1 MVTVATWVMAWATT
15 EDMVMVA
22 MEVMPRM
29 VMEMMPRMATED
41 MVMVTVAT
49 WVMAWA
55 TTEDMVMVAMEVMPR
70 MVMEMMPRM
79 ATEDM
84 AWVATEDMVWVAT
97 VDMEVMAWVA
107 LEKAFGLL
115 TASPATVL
123 DLMANLKAMASRL
136 LPIASNLNLLI
147 LPRTVKHNS
156 RSNLPNISHPN
167 SSLSLP
173 SNPPTSNLVTL
184 EHLPMD
190 MVSSL
195 PTIKELNLPGSAS
208 SHVP

>member
-1 MVTVATWVMAWATT
+1 MPRMV
-15 EDMVMVA
+15 

-29 VMEMMPRMATED
+29 VMEVMPRMAT
-41 MVMVTVAT
+41 A
-49 WVMAWA
+49 
-55 TTEDMVMVAMEVMPR
+55 
-70 MVMEMMPRM
+70 
-79 ATEDM
+79 DM
-84 AWVATEDMVWVAT
+84 AWVALEYMVWVA
-97 VDMEVMAWVA
+97 MEVMAWVA

-167 SSLSLP
+167 SSLFLP
-173 SNPPTSNLVTL
+173 SNPPTSNLVTP

-195 PTIKELNLPGSAS
+195 PTIKELNLPGSRLLS
-208 SHVP
+208 LDIIYVFEDGHLSE